1 MGVST
6 FLSDIIN
13 DTKKYIFSYLNVVL
27 RNREWKEVAR
37 VRQEITEILQHEA
50 MGFIVRSRY
59 KENSETEVASLFHV
73 NREKKN
79 SHKNN
84 LDTIKI
90 GDDVTSDK
98 EKIETEVLN
107 YFGALFNGHH
117 DSNLVDTGHPFVPD
131 NTELPDF
138 LSGLG
143 KQSC

>member
-1 MGVST
+1 MGGV
-6 FLSDIIN
+6 
-13 DTKKYIFSYLNVVL
+13 Y
-27 RNREWKEVAR
+27 
-37 VRQEITEILQHEA
+37 
-50 MGFIVRSRY
+50 RY
-59 KENSETEVASLFHV
+59 KENSETELATLFHV

-117 DSNLVDTGHPFVPD
+117 DSNLVDIGHPFVP
-131 NTELPDF
+131 ELPDF

-143 KQSC
+143 KLRHDSQNKLDTDLRTLL